1 MLQYN
6 ELTANDTI
14 VALSTAAGVGAIAVV
29 RLSGPQALAITN
41 RVFHG
46 KDLVQQPSHTLHFGT
61 IRRGETIIDEV
72 VVGLF
77 KAPHSYTTEDVV
89 EISCHGSP
97 YIQQQIIDLLIEQ
110 GARLARAGEFTLRA
124 FMNGRMDLSQAEAV
138 ADLIASQSAAS
149 HKIAMQQLRGGF
161 SHQVKQ
167 LREKLVHF
175 ASMIELELDFG
186 EEDVQFADRDD
197 LKALIVELKGMLD
210 KLIASFKLGNVIR
223 NGVSTVIA
231 GRPNA
236 GKSTL
241 MNRLLNEERAIV
253 SDIPGTTRDTIEELV
268 NMDGILFRLIDTA
281 GIRDASD
288 TIERMGVERTFEKIS
303 RSALVV
309 YLFDVTT
316 TTPEQLQADLAQL
329 HTQGIPVLITANKT
343 DLQPNGEYR
352 QHFAGYADILFLSS
366 KQEHGID
373 QLKTALVQ
381 QVLGQHINLEDTVVA
396 NARHYEALKT
406 ASDALNDTL
415 NALGRNTTGDFLALD
430 IRRALHALGEITG
443 DITTDDLLDNIF
455 SKFCI
460 GK

>member
-29 RLSGPQALAITN
+29 RLSGSQALAITN

-46 KDLVQQPSHTLHFGT
+46 KDLVQQSSHTLHFGT
-61 IRRGETIIDEV
+61 IRRGDTIIDEV

-161 SHQVKQ
+161 SHQVKL

-186 EEDVQFADRDD
+186 EEDVEFADRDD

-343 DLQPNGEYR
+343 DLQPNSEYR
-352 QHFAGYADILFLSS
+352 QRFAEYPDMLFLSS

-373 QLKTALVQ
+373 QLKTALAQ
-381 QVLGQHINLEDTVVA
+381 QVLGQQINLEDTVVA
-396 NARHYEALKT
+396 NARHYEALRT
-406 ASDALNDTL
+406 ASDALSDTL

-455 SKFCI
+455 SEFCI